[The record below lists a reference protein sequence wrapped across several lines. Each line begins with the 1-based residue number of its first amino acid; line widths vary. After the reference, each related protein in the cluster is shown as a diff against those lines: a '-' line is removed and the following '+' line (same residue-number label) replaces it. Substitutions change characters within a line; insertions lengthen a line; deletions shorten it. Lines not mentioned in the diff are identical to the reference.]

1 MVNSIIGVAVLFM
14 FFWGI
19 YGIYLLTEN
28 PFKEPYIIK
37 ILKILKD

>member
-1 MVNSIIGVAVLFM
+1 MVDSIIGVAVLFM

-19 YGIYLLTEN
+19 NGMYLLTEN
-28 PFKEPYIIK
+28 PFKEPYIMK

>member
-1 MVNSIIGVAVLFM
+1 MVNSIIGVAVLLS

-19 YGIYLLTEN
+19 YGIYLLTNN
-28 PFKEPYIIK
+28 PFKEPYVIK